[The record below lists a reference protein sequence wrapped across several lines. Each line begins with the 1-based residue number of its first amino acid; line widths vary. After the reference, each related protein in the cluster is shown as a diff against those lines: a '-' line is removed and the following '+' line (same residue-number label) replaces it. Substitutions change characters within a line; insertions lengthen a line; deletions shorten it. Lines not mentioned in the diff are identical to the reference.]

1 MIYGMNDMK
10 KMDAI
15 KKWKAILISNIIFLI
30 YILLICGSCVG
41 NNNTTQQNE
50 ELVPDDYFPWE
61 DVEIGDI
68 SESIVGLWF
77 EPHGASHNIVF
88 NVDSTFVYHTF
99 AFPTNS
105 THLTLVIKGIYQ
117 QDGIKISLIG
127 DDGWKSTMY
136 LRHNGTNYFM
146 SDSIK
151 KRGIYL
157 VKSSE

>member
-1 MIYGMNDMK
+1 MAAMK
-10 KMDAI
+10 KC
-15 KKWKAILISNIIFLI
+15 KAMLISNIIFLI
-30 YILLICGSCVG
+30 GISMVFNSCVG
-41 NNNTTQQNE
+41 SNNAKQQNK
-50 ELVPDDYFPWE
+50 ELLSDDYFPWE
-61 DVEIGDI
+61 DSEIDVDSVNI
-68 SESIVGLWF
+68 KGLWF
-77 EPHGASHNIVF
+77 EPHGVSHNIVF
-88 NVDSTFVYHTF
+88 ETDTSFVYHTF
-99 AFPTNS
+99 VFPTDS
-105 THLTLVIKGIYQ
+105 TYEELVIKGIYQ